1 MEDNNN
7 NKPQSQK
14 LFTLRTH
21 RPGDIGWII
30 YRHGVLYSNEYDFNE
45 RFESVVARISADF
58 IDNYDPSLE
67 KCCIAESTDGS
78 GEFLGCV
85 MLVNDRDRPGT
96 AKIRLLLVEPKARGM
111 GVGRGL
117 VRECIQFARQSGY
130 ERIVLFTTSFLDS
143 AKHIY
148 RSEGFGMVREEEHET
163 FGRRVMGEFWELEL
177 ESATKKNINQ

>member
-1 MEDNNN
+1 MEDDN
-7 NKPQSQK
+7 NKSQAQK
-14 LFTLRTH
+14 LFALRTH

-30 YRHGVLYSNEYDFNE
+30 YRHGTLYANEYDFKE

-67 KCCIAESTDGS
+67 RFWIAESTNGT

-85 MLVNDRDRPGT
+85 MLINDRDRPRT
-96 AKIRLLLVEPKARGM
+96 AKIRLLLVEPSARGM

-117 VRECIQFARQSGY
+117 VRECIQFARQSSY
-130 ERIVLFTTSFLDS
+130 ERIALLTTSFLGP

-148 RSEGFGMVREEEHET
+148 RSEGFRMVKEEEHET

-177 ESATKKNINQ
+177 GSSTNENTNQ